1 MHTVFLLF
9 MLDFI
14 LLAAKHDAGT
24 RCSNEKQD
32 WTDPFDPYDDALWVD
47 HLSPSHTL
55 LLNKFNVV
63 KHHVLVVT
71 RKFEQQT
78 DPLTLQ
84 DLEATWHVVQVT
96 AFGMVFHC
104 ATIAYFCKS
113 GPTFSVDPSRPSPK
127 APLHTSTVDQSL
139 VQVNHTSMFR
149 SAPASTVLEPCF
161 CFNYMHKC
169 VCRRC
174 DGACR
179 LYLCPWQM
187 TLLSLPHLLHS
198 SWKRHGKT
206 RG

>member
-113 GPTFSVDPSRPSPK
+113 GPTFSVDPGRPPRRPCILQLWTRVWCK
-127 APLHTSTVDQSL
+127 STTQACSGL
-139 VQVNHTSMFR
+139 LLQALFLSHAF
-149 SAPASTVLEPCF
+149 ASTTCTNVSVGVVMVHADCTFALG
-161 CFNYMHKC
+161 
-169 VCRRC
+169 R
-174 DGACR
+174 
-179 LYLCPWQM
+179 
-187 TLLSLPHLLHS
+187 
-198 SWKRHGKT
+198 
-206 RG
+206 